1 VAPDLTTSAHGNVI
15 VALASRHRVPAVYAF
30 SYLVAAGGLPEPL
43 DRLAT
48 LPLSCCC
55 EVISGRD
62 KQGHSQAPAGDT
74 GRTDMASWA
83 RSPALWATALW
94 LAAAAEGGAQ
104 PTPAGDE
111 PKGATALGG
120 DIFGFTTPSDVGSP
134 GEKGI
139 AFDLTSGLGRRGRV
153 YSSSALSTELS
164 KTVARN
170 LSVSLSSFAAGH
182 RIRSVPELDDRSQ
195 VRFDGVSGEI
205 SYRFLERSRT
215 NPLAAT
221 ISVEPR
227 VARFEA
233 DTGNRVS
240 AYSSEFELLI
250 DTVLIPN
257 RLHGAMNLKYYV
269 NTQRGRSPTDEKG
282 DESSAINS
290 TTDEGDNAARNGAD
304 GGKGSGTTRA
314 KWDESAFTTVSGALA
329 YQVTERVLVGI
340 EARYLT
346 EFSGAFL
353 NEFSGHAVFVG
364 PNLYLRLS
372 DWAALNFAWT
382 PQIWGR
388 AQGVPTSL
396 NLDNLE
402 RHQFRLKFAA
412 SF

>member
-1 VAPDLTTSAHGNVI
+1 LSD
-15 VALASRHRVPAVYAF
+15 
-30 SYLVAAGGLPEPL
+30 EPL
-43 DRLAT
+43 GRLAT
-48 LPLSCCC
+48 PALSCCC
-55 EVISGRD
+55 EIISERD
-62 KQGHSQAPAGDT
+62 KQGHSQGYLPAT
-74 GRTDMASWA
+74 GRTDTALWA
-83 RSPALWATALW
+83 RFPALWATALW
-94 LAAAAEGGAQ
+94 LAAAAEGAAQ
-104 PTPAGDE
+104 PTPADNA
-111 PKGATALGG
+111 PKGAEALGG

-139 AFDLTSGLGRRGRV
+139 AFDLTSGLGRRGGV

-170 LSVSLSSFAAGH
+170 LSVSLSTFAAGH

-215 NPLAAT
+215 NSLAAT
-221 ISVEPR
+221 ISLEPR

-240 AYSSEFELLI
+240 AYSSEFKLLM

-257 RLHGAMNLKYYV
+257 RLYGAMNLKYYV
-269 NTQRGRSPTDEKG
+269 NTQRGRSPTDAKG

-290 TTDEGDNAARNGAD
+290 EGDNAAKNGAD
-304 GGKGSGTTRA
+304 GKKGSGTTRA

-340 EARYLT
+340 EVRYLT

-353 NEFSGHAVFVG
+353 NEFSGHAVFIG

-388 AQGVPTSL
+388 AQGVATSL